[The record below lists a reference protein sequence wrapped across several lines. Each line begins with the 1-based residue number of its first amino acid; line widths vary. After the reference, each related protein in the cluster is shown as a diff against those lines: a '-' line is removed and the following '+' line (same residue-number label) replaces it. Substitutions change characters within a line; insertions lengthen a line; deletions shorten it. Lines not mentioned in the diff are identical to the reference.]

1 MRVQRQNRPNFTLLW
16 AAGAFAAI
24 CWLLEPL
31 VGGIVSTGSVL
42 AGALIVPEPS
52 DLSVRGG
59 IALLF
64 VLMGLYEQAML
75 GRLEKSER
83 RYHELVER
91 IPDVTWTAGRRG
103 ERVFVSPNAAHILG
117 HAPDALL
124 AGGADLWWDGVH
136 PDDAAEVRAAFAA
149 LFETDTP
156 FDVEYRMRRGDGR
169 WIWLHDRAVAT
180 YRHGGHQLADGVI
193 TDVTD
198 RKEAQEALHYVSY
211 FDTLTGLPNRTLLRD
226 RLGQALAQSRRHGAV
241 VAVLM
246 LKVLGLHEVHDTHGD
261 RAAERVLKDVVAR
274 LTGAVREE
282 DTVARWGGDDL
293 AVVLPDT
300 QDLAT
305 AAQVAQKLIGVLDT
319 VVESD
324 GHRLPLGACV
334 GISLFPDHGADSE
347 TLLRNAA
354 TALDRGRAMG
364 RNAYQV
370 YTPDMHTRAAH
381 RMKLEA
387 ALRQAI
393 ERDELRIVYQPQVDI
408 TDGRIVGM
416 ESLARWESP
425 ERGLVMP
432 SEFIP
437 LAEETG
443 LIVPI
448 GLKLLEHSC
457 AEAKAWAD
465 RGLPPVRM
473 SVNLSGRHF
482 WGASLA
488 ESVAGALS
496 RTGLDPR
503 SLELEIT
510 EGTMMQNVA
519 QTVRTLERLKAMDLR
534 IAIDDFGTG
543 HAALSYL
550 KRFPVDTLK
559 IDRSFVIDCH
569 KDPDDAAITRAII
582 AMAHSLRLEVVAE
595 GVEEA
600 AQLDFLRDHAC
611 HVVQGYLFSKPV
623 SPEAMAAL
631 LAGGGHMQVPAPTR
645 PASARS

>member
-1 MRVQRQNRPNFTLLW
+1 MGRRHNRPNFTLLW

-24 CWLLEPL
+24 CWLIEPL
-31 VGGIVSTGSVL
+31 IGGVVSTGSVL
-42 AGALIVPEPS
+42 AGALVVPESS

-59 IALLF
+59 IAFLF
-64 VLMGLYEQAML
+64 ILMGLYEQTML
-75 GRLEKSER
+75 SRLEKSER

-91 IPDVTWTAGRRG
+91 IPDVTWTAGRAG
-103 ERVFVSPNAAHILG
+103 NRVFVSPNAAQVLG
-117 HAPDALL
+117 HPPAALV
-124 AGGADLWWDGVH
+124 AGGATLWWEGVH
-136 PDDAAEVRAAFAA
+136 PDDAAEVRAAYAA

-156 FDVEYRMRRGDGR
+156 FDVEYRMRRRDGR
-169 WIWLHDRAVAT
+169 WIWLHDRAVGT
-180 YRHGGHQLADGVI
+180 YMGAGNQLADGVI

-226 RLGQALAQSRRHGAV
+226 RLGQALAQARRHGNG

-246 LKVLGLHEVHDTHGD
+246 LNVVGLREVHDTHGD
-261 RAAERVLKDVVAR
+261 RAAERVLKNVVAR
-274 LTGAVREE
+274 LTAAVREE

-300 QDLAT
+300 HDLPT

-324 GHRLPLGACV
+324 GHRLPMGACV
-334 GISLFPDHGADSE
+334 GISLFPAHGADSE

-354 TALDRGRAMG
+354 TAMDRGRALG

-370 YTPDMHTRAAH
+370 YSPDMHTRAAH

-393 ERDELRIVYQPQVDI
+393 ERDEIRTVYQPQVDI

-432 SEFIP
+432 AEFIP

-448 GLKLLEHSC
+448 GLRLLEQCC
-457 AEAKAWAD
+457 AEVKGWHD
-465 RGLPPVRM
+465 RGLPPVRV

-482 WGASLA
+482 WGAGLV
-488 ESVAGALS
+488 ESVAGALE
-496 RTGLDPR
+496 RTGLPPTA
-503 SLELEIT
+503 LELEIT
-510 EGTMMQNVA
+510 ESTMMQNVE

-534 IAIDDFGTG
+534 VAIDDFGTG

-600 AQLDFLRDHAC
+600 EQLAFLREHAC
-611 HVVQGYLFSKPV
+611 HVVQGYIFSRPV

-631 LAGGGHMQVPAPTR
+631 LAGGGHMRVPGGTRSASLPT
-645 PASARS
+645 

>member
-1 MRVQRQNRPNFTLLW
+1 MGKRQNRPNFTLLW

-24 CWLLEPL
+24 CWLIEPL
-31 VGGIVSTGSVL
+31 VGGMVATGSVL
-42 AGALIVPEPS
+42 AGALVVPEPS

-59 IALLF
+59 IAFLF
-64 VLMGLYEQAML
+64 ILMGLYEQTML
-75 GRLEKSER
+75 ARLEKSER

-91 IPDVTWTAGRRG
+91 IPDVTWTAGRLG
-103 ERVFVSPNAAHILG
+103 ERVFVSPNATEVLG
-117 HAPDALL
+117 HAPEAVV
-124 AGGADLWWDGVH
+124 AGGAALWWEGVH
-136 PDDAAEVRAAFAA
+136 PDDLAEVRAAYAA
-149 LFETDTP
+149 LFETGTP
-156 FDVEYRMRRGDGR
+156 FDVEYRMRRRDGR

-180 YRHGGHQLADGVI
+180 YASGGHRFADGVI

-226 RLGQALAQSRRHGAV
+226 RLGQGLAQARRHGGG

-246 LKVLGLHEVHDTHGD
+246 LNVVGLREVHDTHGD
-261 RAAERVLKDVVAR
+261 RAAERVLKDVVGR

-300 QDLAT
+300 HDLST

-319 VVESD
+319 VVEAD
-324 GHRLPLGACV
+324 GHRLPMGACV
-334 GISLFPDHGADSE
+334 GISLFPAHGADSE

-354 TALDRGRAMG
+354 TAMDRGRALG

-370 YTPDMHTRAAH
+370 YTQDMHTRAAH

-387 ALRQAI
+387 GLRQAL
-393 ERDELRIVYQPQVDI
+393 ERDEIRVVYQPQVDV

-432 SEFIP
+432 GEFIP

-448 GLKLLEHSC
+448 GLKLLEESC

-465 RGLPPVRM
+465 QGLPPVRV

-482 WGASLA
+482 WGAGLA
-488 ESVAGALS
+488 DSVAGILA
-496 RTGLDPR
+496 RTGLNPR
-503 SLELEIT
+503 NLELEIT
-510 EGTMMQNVA
+510 EGTMMQNVP

-534 IAIDDFGTG
+534 VAIDDFGTG

-595 GVEEA
+595 GVEEP
-600 AQLDFLRDHAC
+600 AQLDFLRDHGC
-611 HVVQGYLFSKPV
+611 KVVQGFLFSRPV
-623 SPEAMAAL
+623 PPGEMAAL
-631 LAGGGHMQVPAPTR
+631 LAGGGRMRVPGGAR
-645 PASARS
+645 PAALTS